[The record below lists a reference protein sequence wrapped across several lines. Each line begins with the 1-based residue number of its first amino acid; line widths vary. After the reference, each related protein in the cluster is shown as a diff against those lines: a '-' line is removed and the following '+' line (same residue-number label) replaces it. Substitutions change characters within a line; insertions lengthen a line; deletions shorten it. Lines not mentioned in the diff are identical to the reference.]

1 MNDINIDI
9 PSWNIEFFKTFG
21 IKVEDYGDGESKLS
35 MPFDKKLTQPYGI
48 LHGGA
53 IFSLADSACGIAVA
67 TIIKEQKKFV
77 TAEMKINYL
86 EPVDDGELVSFG
98 KVLREG
104 RVIPVEAEV
113 YNKNILVAKA
123 IATYII
129 LDN

>member
-1 MNDINIDI
+1 MSKLPLKLPFQKPNFLDTLG
-9 PSWNIEFFKTFG
+9 IEVYEMKN
-21 IKVEDYGDGESKLS
+21 GESKLS
-35 MPFDKKLTQPYGI
+35 MPFDKKFLQPYGMV
-48 LHGGA
+48 HGGV
-53 IFSLADSACGIAVA
+53 IFSLADSACGFAVA
-67 TIIKEQKKFV
+67 SIVKFEKKFV

-86 EPVDDGELVSFG
+86 EPVTENELVCFG

-129 LDN
+129 LD

>member
-1 MNDINIDI
+1 MTNIKVDF
-9 PSWNIEFFKTFG
+9 PFPHVEYFETLG
-21 IKVEDYGDGESKLS
+21 IKISEANGGKSKLV
-35 MPFDKKLTQPYGI
+35 MPFNQKLTQPYGMI
-48 LHGGA
+48 HGGA
-53 IFSLADSACGIAVA
+53 IFSLADSACAVA
-67 TIIKEQKKFV
+67 IASIIKNQKKFV

-86 EPVDDGELVSFG
+86 EPVIEDDLISFG

-113 YNKNILVAKA
+113 FNKNNLVAKA